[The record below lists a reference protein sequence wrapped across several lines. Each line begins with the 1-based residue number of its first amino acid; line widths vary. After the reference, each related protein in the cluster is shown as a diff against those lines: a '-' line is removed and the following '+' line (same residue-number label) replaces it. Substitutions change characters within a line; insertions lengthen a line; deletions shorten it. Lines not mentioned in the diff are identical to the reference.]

1 MWNEKPHV
9 GVRGGINV
17 LWCRGTYS
25 MDICCAFSPCRPVS
39 CSWRCFSDDIGLANE
54 MIRTLAL
61 LAFTAS
67 PAVADSAVNCLARA
81 IYHEANTE
89 SLQGQLAVARV
100 VLNRASG
107 DVSQV
112 CRVVYAKGQFSPH
125 IKRPVQDA
133 QAYDTA
139 LLFLAGELTEPDCAE
154 SATHFHTTAVR
165 PSWAG
170 VFAKLCS
177 IGAHV
182 FYSGDK

>member
-1 MWNEKPHV
+1 
-9 GVRGGINV
+9 
-17 LWCRGTYS
+17 
-25 MDICCAFSPCRPVS
+25 
-39 CSWRCFSDDIGLANE
+39 

-67 PAVADSAVNCLARA
+67 PAYADSAVNCLARA

-89 SLQGQLAVARV
+89 SLQGQLAVAQV
-100 VLNRASG
+100 VMNRANG

-112 CRVVYAKGQFSPH
+112 CRAVHAKGQFSPH
-125 IKRPVQDA
+125 INRPVRNV

-139 LLFLAGELTEPDCAE
+139 LLFLTGELTEPDCAE
-154 SATHFHTTAVR
+154 SATHFHTTAVS

-170 VFAKLCS
+170 AFTRLCR

-182 FYSGDK
+182 FYLGDK

>member
-1 MWNEKPHV
+1 
-9 GVRGGINV
+9 
-17 LWCRGTYS
+17 
-25 MDICCAFSPCRPVS
+25 
-39 CSWRCFSDDIGLANE
+39 
-54 MIRTLAL
+54 MIRAIAL
-61 LAFTAS
+61 IAFAAS
-67 PAVADSAVNCLARA
+67 PAYADSAVNCLARA

-125 IKRPVQDA
+125 IKRSVLNA
-133 QAYDTA
+133 QVYDTA
-139 LLFLAGELTEPDCAE
+139 LMFLAGELTEPDCAE
-154 SATHFHTTAVR
+154 RATHFHTTVVR

-170 VFAKLCS
+170 VFTKLCR

-182 FYSGDK
+182 FYLGDK